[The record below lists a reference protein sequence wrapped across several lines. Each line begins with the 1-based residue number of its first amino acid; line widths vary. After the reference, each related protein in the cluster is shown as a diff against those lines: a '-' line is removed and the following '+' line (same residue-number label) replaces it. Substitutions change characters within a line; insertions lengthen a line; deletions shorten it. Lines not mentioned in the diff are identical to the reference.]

1 MARSY
6 GTATLTLTVT
16 EAITLNSKDEGQSHV
31 HTIAS
36 IADVYRRTMTTS
48 TSADTSIATFSSLF
62 GAGQF
67 VAADMR
73 YIRVSNLDD
82 TNYVTLTLTNTSS
95 DEVAIKVD
103 KGQTFVVCPDLTGGV
118 ADIFDA
124 NQNTL
129 SFTDATCDYNNDP
142 TIACDSSVKIT
153 PGLFVTGTGIPADA
167 YVSSINTAGAVTSFE
182 LSASTTTGAVSNG
195 TLTFTPGLQDLS
207 GITARSNTG
216 SVDIEVYMAMV

>member
-16 EAITLNSKDEGQSHV
+16 EAITLNSKDEGQTHT

-36 IADVYRRTMTTS
+36 IADVYRRTMTASTS
-48 TSADTSIATFSSLF
+48 TDTSIATFSSAF
-62 GAGQF
+62 GVGQF

-73 YIRVSNLDD
+73 YLRLTNLDD
-82 TNYVTLTLTNTSS
+82 TNHVTITLTNSQS
-95 DEVAIKVD
+95 DEVAIKID
-103 KGQTFVVCPDLTGGV
+103 KGQSFIICPDLSGGV

-142 TIACDSSVKIT
+142 TITCDSSVKIT
-153 PGLFVTGTGIPADA
+153 PGLFVSGTGIPAGA
-167 YVSSINTAGAVTSFE
+167 YVSTVNTAGAVTSFE
-182 LSASTTTGAVSNG
+182 LSASTTGGAVSNG
-195 TLTFTPGLQDLS
+195 TLTFTPGLQDL
-207 GITARSNTG
+207 TAISAKADTAAA
-216 SVDIEVYMAMV
+216 DIELYMAMV

>member
-16 EAITLNSKDEGQSHV
+16 EAITLNSKDEGQTHT

-36 IADVYRRTMTTS
+36 IADVYRRTMTASTS
-48 TSADTSIATFSSLF
+48 TDTTIATFSSAF
-62 GAGQF
+62 GVGQF

-73 YIRVSNLDD
+73 YLRITNLDD
-82 TNYVTLTLTNTSS
+82 TNHVTVTLTNSQS
-95 DEVAIKVD
+95 DEVAIKID
-103 KGQTFVVCPDLTGGV
+103 KGQSFIICPDLSGGV

-142 TIACDSSVKIT
+142 TITCDSSVKIT
-153 PGLFVTGTGIPADA
+153 PGLFVSGTGIPAGA
-167 YVSSINTAGAVTSFE
+167 YVSSVNTAGAVTSFE
-182 LSASTTTGAVSNG
+182 LSASTTGGAVSNG
-195 TLTFTPGLQDLS
+195 TLTFTPGLQDLTTIS
-207 GITARSNTG
+207 AKADTAAA
-216 SVDIEVYMAMV
+216 DIELYMAMV